1 MKRTRTNSW
10 ILYAA
15 AGLVVTV
22 VLAGIISSLLGGMAA
37 KAVWFSAAVA
47 YVIQITAF
55 ALLLYMRND
64 PNLFLSAWLGGMV
77 IRFAVLGVATY
88 GLSRS
93 AMLPRGATLLSFVG
107 FVFLL
112 LLLEPVFLRWDLRG

>member
-10 ILYAA
+10 VLYAA
-15 AGLVVTV
+15 TALAVTV
-22 VLAGIISSLLGGMAA
+22 VLAGIISSLLGGTAA
-37 KAVWFSAAVA
+37 KAVWFSAAAA

-77 IRFAVLGVATY
+77 IRFAVLGLATF
-88 GLSRS
+88 GLSRT
-93 AMLPRGATLLSFVG
+93 AALPQGPTLVSFVG